1 MSSQTPGAPEARLPG
16 KPVLV
21 GVYALYAAVVLRTL
35 AIPDLHSLLPIYL
48 GLEAVFLVLFSLLLW
63 RPPQQA
69 LWRHLYLI
77 IQSILILVL
86 LALRP
91 QFDLLIILFILLSL
105 QAVLLFDGRTRWIW
119 VGILVL
125 TMGVSS
131 IAGLGLL
138 KGLSLALM
146 PMTIAIVFPAYVSI
160 NQEIENHLRHN
171 QALLAELQE
180 TNRQLQQSIH
190 EAEELSAIQERMR
203 LARELHD
210 SVSQTLFGIS
220 LQTRSA
226 QLLLQREPER
236 LEEQLERLQAI
247 THGALEEMR
256 SLIAQL
262 RPPEA
267 SSTTRPT
274 P

>member
-16 KPVLV
+16 KAVLA
-21 GVYALYAAVVLRTL
+21 GVYILYSAVVLRTL
-35 AIPDLHSLLPIYL
+35 AIPDLQNRLPTYL
-48 GLEAVFLVLFSLLLW
+48 ALEAVFLVLFSILLW

-77 IQSILILVL
+77 VQSLLILIL

-91 QFDLLIILFILLSL
+91 QFDLLIILFILLTL
-105 QAVLLFDGRTRWIW
+105 QAVLLFDGRTRWVW

-125 TMGVSS
+125 TMGVAS

-138 KGLSLALM
+138 KGLSLALL

-160 NQEIENHLRHN
+160 NQDIETHLHQN
-171 QALLAELQE
+171 KVLLAELQE
-180 TNRQLQQSIH
+180 TNRQLQQSIQ

-226 QLLLQREPER
+226 QLLLPSEPER
-236 LEEQLERLQAI
+236 LEEHLERLQAI
-247 THGALEEMR
+247 TQGALEEMR

-262 RPPEA
+262 RPPEG
-267 SSTTRPT
+267 SSATRPT